1 MAEQDRIDA
10 LKYQHRELDSQIQTE
25 SSRPHPDEVLVTQL
39 KRKKLKIK
47 DELAHL
53 HAL

>member
-1 MAEQDRIDA
+1 MASQDRIDA
-10 LKYQHRELDSQIQTE
+10 LKYQHRELDSLIQNE
-25 SSRPHPDEVLVTQL
+25 NSRLHPDEVLVTQL